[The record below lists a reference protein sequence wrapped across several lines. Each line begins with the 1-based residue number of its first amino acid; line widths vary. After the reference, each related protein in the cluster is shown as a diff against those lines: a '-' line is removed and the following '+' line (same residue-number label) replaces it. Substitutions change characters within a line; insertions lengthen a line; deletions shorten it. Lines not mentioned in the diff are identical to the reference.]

1 MASKKRIVD
10 ITTRMQYLIK
20 EPNMNTQ
27 KEVKPRPDRPLT
39 TNYTPVEAHGA
50 TQTQDHCYSEDASGS
65 KPLQGEFERKGEND
79 QRVAKASKATAGR
92 HVTSKDG
99 LAVAKERSAYLE
111 SARKE
116 HQKSWNSDK
125 KSVVPERKK

>member
-1 MASKKRIVD
+1 MK
-10 ITTRMQYLIK
+10 
-20 EPNMNTQ
+20 TQ

-79 QRVAKASKATAGR
+79 QRVAKPSKATAGR

-99 LAVAKERSAYLE
+99 LVVAKERSRHVEANRKA
-111 SARKE
+111 SAA
-116 HQKSWNSDK
+116 SFDSDK
-125 KSVVPERKK
+125 LTVCPEQKKRK

>member
-1 MASKKRIVD
+1 MK
-10 ITTRMQYLIK
+10 
-20 EPNMNTQ
+20 TQ

-65 KPLQGEFERKGEND
+65 KPLQGEFEGKGEND
-79 QRVAKASKATAGR
+79 ERVAKASKATAGC
-92 HVTSKDG
+92 HVTSKNG
-99 LAVAKERSAYLE
+99 LDVAKERSAHVE

-116 HQKSWNSDK
+116 HQKAWDSNR

>member
-50 TQTQDHCYSEDASGS
+50 TQTQDHDYSEDASGA
-65 KPLQGEFERKGEND
+65 KPLQGELEGKGEND
-79 QRVAKASKATAGR
+79 ERVVRASKVAER
-92 HVTSKDG
+92 HVTSKNG
-99 LAVAKERSAYLE
+99 LDVAKERSAHVESNRKE
-111 SARKE
+111 SAKLFDSKR
-116 HQKSWNSDK
+116 
-125 KSVVPERKK
+125 KSVVPEKR